1 MHTTKKESSQRQI
14 EVAIQLLRDQKLDC
28 AITLAAAGEGIL
40 PPTEDPHLFAAL
52 QPHNAELEI
61 NLVINWLKHSKENDP
76 EEAQITEF
84 EAVIVIARAITKF
97 VAVYHQSSQPFE
109 DFLRWGHEA
118 GHIPRMHR

>member
-1 MHTTKKESSQRQI
+1 MRTTKKDSSQRQI
-14 EVAIQLLRDQKLDC
+14 EVAIQLLRDNKLDC

-40 PPTEDPHLFAAL
+40 PPTEDPHLFRAL
-52 QPHNAELEI
+52 QPHNAELDI
-61 NLVINWLKHSKENDP
+61 NLVINWLKHPNEH

-97 VAVYHQSSQPFE
+97 VAVYRQSSQPFQ